1 MGIVP
6 TNNHSSVISK
16 AVAAFQ
22 VRLENATLYLLKFL
36 GESLVKYAKEKHSY
50 TDRTGNL
57 TNSISYAIVRN
68 KKLEY
73 FSEENQPNNE
83 GAKASLNVAM
93 QMANSLPDAFS
104 LIIVAGMNYA
114 AYVEAKG
121 YNVILPAE
129 LKAKKDFPAAMN
141 TLMAKAKAKANELF
155 GGVL

>member
-1 MGIVP
+1 MGIAP
-6 TNNHSSVISK
+6 TNNHSSVISQ

-73 FSEENQPNNE
+73 FSGENQPNNE
-83 GAKASLNVAM
+83 GAKASLKVAM
-93 QMANSLPDAFS
+93 QMANSLLMLS
-104 LIIVAGMNYA
+104 LS
-114 AYVEAKG
+114 
-121 YNVILPAE
+121 L
-129 LKAKKDFPAAMN
+129 
-141 TLMAKAKAKANELF
+141 
-155 GGVL
+155 

>member
-6 TNNHSSVISK
+6 KSNHSSIISTK
-16 AVAAFQ
+16 VQAFQ
-22 VRLENATLYLLKFL
+22 AGLERVMIVTLQRL
-36 GESLVKYAKEKHSY
+36 GEDLVKYAREKHNY

-73 FSEENQPNNE
+73 FSGENQPNNE
-83 GAKASLNVAM
+83 GAKASLKVAM

-141 TLMAKAKAKANELF
+141 QLMAKAKSKANELF